1 LFRRRPAAGA
11 APGRRG
17 RPARRRGRGRNPRR
31 AGAGRR
37 GCTFRRGSPRLARKR
52 EDRALERTTG
62 TEAGEA
68 TGSRIRHRRLSRN
81 LRQAE
86 LALKAGI
93 SASYLNLI
101 EHNKRRIGGKLL
113 VDIARALEVEPSTLT
128 RGADAVLIGA
138 LGAAAASVPDVAPE
152 RDRVEEFASRF
163 PGWAALIATQA
174 RRLEAQERAV
184 EALSDRLTHD
194 PFLNASLHDVLSTVT
209 AIRSTAA
216 ILNEG
221 DDLEPAW
228 RHRFHRNLYEDSR
241 RLAGTSQALVAYL
254 DRTEGSERVEAVPLD
269 EIEAWFDAASWSTDA
284 AAFAAVAAETG
295 SDAGRA
301 LAERWRLRFAEDAA
315 ALPAPAFAAA
325 RAASADP
332 AALAADLGTG
342 IARVLRRWA
351 LDSGAGEAGLVVC
364 DGSGAPVFRKS
375 AVGFAVPSFGA
386 GCPLWP
392 LYAALARPGAPVR
405 AVVEQAGRLQRTFL
419 AYAVAE
425 PAWPRGLDGP
435 VLHEATMLLLPDPV
449 DAGPPQTVGP
459 SCRVCSRR
467 DCPARREP
475 SVLGES

>member
-1 LFRRRPAAGA
+1 V
-11 APGRRG
+11 
-17 RPARRRGRGRNPRR
+17 
-31 AGAGRR
+31 
-37 GCTFRRGSPRLARKR
+37 
-52 EDRALERTTG
+52 ERTTG
-62 TEAGEA
+62 GEAGEA

-81 LRQAE
+81 LRQSE
-86 LALKAGI
+86 LALRAGI

-101 EHNKRRIGGKLL
+101 EHNKRRIGGKVL

-128 RGADAVLIGA
+128 SGADAMLIGA
-138 LGAAAASVPDVAPE
+138 LGAAAAAVPDVSPE

-163 PGWAALIATQA
+163 PGWAALIAAQA

-221 DDLEPAW
+221 DDIEPAW

-254 DRTEGSERVEAVPLD
+254 DRTEGSERIEAVPLD
-269 EIEAWFDAASWSTDA
+269 EIEAWFDAANWRTET

-301 LAERWRLRFAEDAA
+301 LAERWRLRFAEDVA
-315 ALPAPAFAAA
+315 ALPAAEFAAG
-325 RAASADP
+325 RSASADP
-332 AALAADLGTG
+332 VALAGTLGAG

-351 LDSGAGEAGLVVC
+351 LDAAAGETGLVVC

-375 AVGFAVPSFGA
+375 VVGFAVPSFGA

-405 AVVEQAGRLQRTFL
+405 AVVEQAGRLQRSFL
-419 AYAVAE
+419 AYAIAE
-425 PAWPRGLDGP
+425 ASYPNGLGGP
-435 VLHEATMLLLPDPV
+435 VLHEATMLLLPDP
-449 DAGPPQTVGP
+449 DEADLPQTVGP
-459 SCRVCSRR
+459 ACRVCSRP